1 MKQPHTTARLLS
13 NRKHVRLA
21 HRLSWRARIKIPVLK
36 GKKHLADKITARLL
50 EMPAVT
56 AAIIRMPT
64 GSLILEHCNGP
75 VNLDEVMQLI
85 EKQLLLYQFNE
96 AKAHEISDNTCRQ
109 SKDVEKAH
117 VSGPVLL
124 ISGIYLLYLWIR
136 RFFSPAKPAVLL
148 SRVSRILG
156 LPALT
161 AIFLSLPILKKGLK
175 SLARTG
181 KPGMDLIITGIL
193 YLSIL
198 VSGAG
203 TALVVFWLFNLSEWL
218 EDRTC
223 EKTRQAIRSMLQHDV
238 REAWVVRDGVE
249 VAIPVDQ
256 LTLGEI
262 ISLRFGN
269 GIPVDGTIVE
279 GEALI
284 NDTTMTGES
293 FPVYKSKGD
302 QVLAGTTVETGH
314 IFVRV
319 DSVGEETR
327 LATIIR
333 IIEAAESGKA
343 PVQLSAQRF
352 VEAIMPVSLTL
363 FFGTLLFTG
372 SLIRAIAML
381 IITCPCAIRL
391 SAATALTAS
400 MGNAAKRGIF
410 IKGGQ
415 YLELAGNI
423 DVLVFDKTGT
433 LTAGVPRV
441 SRVVTLDE
449 EFPRERILQLVA
461 SSQMPW
467 KHPMTL
473 AVAEK
478 IRELELEIPSNEKT
492 ELIIGQGVKAQIDDR
507 EILVGSHY
515 FMENCKVDHDAGHM
529 EEQRMI
535 KKGEI
540 VLFVACDRRLI
551 GLIGIED
558 RLKENAADIL
568 NALKTIGVR
577 HIAMLTGDR
586 RRIAESVS
594 EQLPLLDEVRWKQ
607 SPEDKAAW
615 IAKWKQEHPEDII
628 AMVGDGIND
637 TPAFAHADLS
647 FAMGETGADIAMEH
661 ANIVLQR
668 SDLALVAQAMRLGKK
683 TLAVIHENQVAVVG
697 LNLTGV
703 IFTALQWLSPFAGA
717 FLHNLI
723 TLGAVSN
730 SGRLL
735 FYDPDSAFNCR
746 SLQYIRGEEEAIFSH
761 FN

>member
-1 MKQPHTTARLLS
+1 MPMLKYY
-13 NRKHVRLA
+13 LA
-21 HRLSWRARIKIPVLK
+21 DRLSWRARIKIPALK
-36 GKKHLADKITARLL
+36 RKKQLSDRITARLL
-50 EMPAVT
+50 EIPAVS
-56 AAIIRMPT
+56 AARVRMPT
-64 GSLILEHCNGP
+64 GSLILEHRNGP
-75 VNLDEVMQLI
+75 VDFDKVIQLI
-85 EKQLLLYQFNE
+85 EEQFLLYQSNA
-96 AKAHEISDNTCRQ
+96 AKAHEISGNTHRP

-136 RFFSPAKPAVLL
+136 RLFAPAKPDVLL
-148 SRVSRILG
+148 SPVSRILS

-181 KPGMDLIITGIL
+181 KPDMDLIITGIL

-198 VSGAG
+198 VSNAG
-203 TALVVFWLFNLSEWL
+203 TAFVVFWLFNLSGWL

-249 VAIPVDQ
+249 VQIPVEQ
-256 LTLGEI
+256 LTPGEI

-284 NDTTMTGES
+284 NDATMTGES
-293 FPVYKSKGD
+293 FPVYKSKGG

-327 LATIIR
+327 LAAIIR
-333 IIEAAESGKA
+333 LIEAAESGKA

-352 VEAIMPVSLTL
+352 VEAVMPVSLTL

-372 SLIRAIAML
+372 SLIQAMAML

-400 MGNAAKRGIF
+400 MGNAAKRGIL

-415 YLELAGNI
+415 YLEFAGNI

-433 LTAGVPRV
+433 LTGGVPRV
-441 SRVVTLDE
+441 SRVAPLDE
-449 EFPRERILQLVA
+449 KFDSERILQLAA

-467 KHPMTL
+467 KHPMTM

-478 IRELELEIPSNEKT
+478 IRELELEIPSHEKT
-492 ELIIGQGVKAQIDDR
+492 ELIIGQGVKARIEGR
-507 EILVGSHY
+507 EILVGSHH
-515 FMENCKVDHDAGHM
+515 FMENRHVDHEAGHTQ
-529 EEQRMI
+529 EQRMI
-535 KKGEI
+535 KKGES

-558 RLKENAADIL
+558 RLKANAADIL
-568 NALKTIGVR
+568 KTLKKMGIR

-586 RRIAESVS
+586 RRIAESVAA
-594 EQLPLLDEVRWKQ
+594 QLPLLDEVRWKQ

-615 IAKWKQEHPEDII
+615 IAKWKQEHPEDNI

-647 FAMGETGADIAMEH
+647 FAMGETGADVAMEH
-661 ANIVLQR
+661 ADIILQR
-668 SDLALVAQAMRLGKK
+668 GDLALVAQAMQIGRK
-683 TLAVIHENQVAVVG
+683 TLSVIHENEAAVVG

-703 IFTALQWLSPFAGA
+703 ILTALQWLSPFAGA
-717 FLHNLI
+717 FAHNLI

-735 FYDPDSAFNCR
+735 FYDPENKP
-746 SLQYIRGEEEAIFSH
+746 
-761 FN
+761 